1 MGSGSGGVPASGD
14 SEISRSA
21 LFPPPPP
28 GEASSHTGDGLS
40 LTMLTAEEV
49 RGRFDACCTEL
60 GRLRGWSAG
69 QRKAELDRT
78 KESSPKS
85 ETGPK
90 RVERFKFQTGS
101 KRLKSPKSQ
110 TGAKRLKSPKS
121 QTGPK
126 RLKRPKSQTGSER
139 VERPK
144 SQTEL

>member
-28 GEASSHTGDGLS
+28 GGASSHTGDGLS

-49 RGRFDACCTEL
+49 RGRFDACCNEM
-60 GRLRGWSAG
+60 GRFRGWSAG

-78 KESSPKS
+78 KESKPQILNLAKESSPKS

-90 RVERFKFQTGS
+90 RVKGSNFKPDQ
-101 KRLKSPKSQ
+101 RD
-110 TGAKRLKSPKS
+110 
-121 QTGPK
+121 
-126 RLKRPKSQTGSER
+126 
-139 VERPK
+139 
-144 SQTEL
+144 